1 MKTALERRT
10 LNAKLWVGFG
20 GVLLIALALG
30 LYSLS
35 NLRAMRDEAQ
45 LIYEKELLGI
55 THLKEANINLIYIGR
70 ALRRMILAGDARARQ
85 KSRDEIAVA
94 EATLDHE
101 LTEARKAI
109 FRAENIARLNEFEQ
123 HFAKYELRVATAVAL
138 VEKGGYPPN
147 EAAAY
152 VGSSDFGRD
161 ADTAEALLT
170 RIARLKEAGA
180 RESAA
185 RALALHAAARR
196 LTILLMVAGLG
207 VGALLAF
214 LIARSISRPAG
225 VLRDAVHQLAA
236 GNLAA
241 TVPFTEYRN
250 EFGDLARAVRVL
262 QTEAQAMEEQRWI
275 KANVAA
281 ISGELQRA
289 TTFSSL
295 ARRFLSSIAPLVGA
309 KHGVLYLFD
318 EEASRLR
325 RLGAYAADNLAAD
338 IPLGE
343 GLAGQCAVDR
353 VPIIL
358 DDPPDTFIRIA
369 STVGS
374 APPRAVA
381 VLPVLLSDRLLAV
394 VELATFDAFGPRERA
409 LLEGVLPIVAMSLE
423 ILERN
428 AKTEKLLEETQLQAA
443 QLEEQTIELAAQQE
457 SIRATEERTRL
468 ILSSV
473 PDGIVGLSNDGR
485 VTFVNDAAPEL
496 LGFQPQEIV
505 NQPLHALLHHS
516 YPDGRV
522 FPREECAMHLTAQ
535 DGLERTV
542 ADEVLWR
549 KDGSALPVE
558 YSTTPMRMGGG
569 VVGTVIVFRDITE
582 RLAAQRALA
591 GERERLQHILDHS
604 PLSVAFT
611 TKERIQFANPKFV
624 ETFGA
629 GAGDLSPK
637 LYVRPEERDALIGI
651 MNREGIAQNREIQ
664 MYNRDGQVRDML
676 ATYMPLVF
684 DGEEGILGWIHD
696 ISERKAAEAELQKR
710 SEELH
715 RINFLADSAL
725 ELTKA
730 GYWHV
735 PLDGSGWYNS
745 SERAARIFGD
755 IPTPDYRYLVAD
767 WAAHV
772 EEGDADAAKVTLEN
786 FSAAAAGTIPKYDSI
801 YAYKR
806 PVDGNVVWIHALGNV
821 VKDADGNPADMFGV
835 TQDITDF
842 KRLGIELVA
851 AKEKAEEATR
861 AKSDFLANMS
871 HEIRTPM
878 NAIIGMSYLALQTE
892 LDRKQRNY
900 IEKVH
905 RSAENLLG
913 IINDILDFSKIE
925 AGKMSI
931 EHVDFRLEDVMD
943 HLASLVGMKAEDKA
957 LELLFNASADLPT
970 ALVGDPMRL
979 GQVLVNLG
987 TNAVKFTEHGEIVVG
1002 VEPVSMDESGV
1013 ELHFW
1018 VRDSGI
1024 GMTPEQCAKLFQSFS
1039 QADSSTTR
1047 KYGGTGLGLAIC
1059 KKLVELMGGRIWV
1072 ESEPGKGS
1080 VFHFHARFGLQDDP
1094 MPRRMFRADELTGKR
1109 VLVVDD
1115 NPSARE
1121 ILSTLARS
1129 FGLEV
1134 DVARDGA
1141 QAVAM
1146 AAGAEV
1152 SNEPYD
1158 LVLMDWKMPAM
1169 DGVETVKRLQQTHLH
1184 TLPAVIMVTAYGRDE
1199 ALGSAEQ
1206 SGAALKS
1213 VLTKPVTPSTLLEA
1227 IGDALGAGVPVETRA
1242 HARADISL
1250 EAMAKLAGARV
1261 LLVEDNE
1268 LNQELARD
1276 LLRRANVDVVVAHD
1290 GQEAL
1295 DVLEE
1300 DARFDGILM
1309 DCQMPVMDGYEATRR
1324 IRGMPGFATLPIVAM
1339 TANAMAGD
1347 REKVIEAGMVDHVAK
1362 PFNVANMFA
1371 TLAKWIHPATPKAA
1385 LQERQQVRADEPF
1398 RALPGID
1405 VRAGLARAMNDEK
1418 LYTRLLVKFREG
1430 QQRFAEQFRDAISNH
1445 DRDGAMRAA
1454 HTLKGNAASI
1464 GALRVA
1470 SAAAE
1475 LERACLQGAP
1485 AAALDPLLGAV
1496 LSELSPVMDGL
1507 AHIAEQRQAGAA
1519 HSVDPVRVRTVAARL
1534 GALLADSDSE
1544 ATEVAEELEDLV
1556 RGTALMSGA
1565 SRVAAATA
1573 AFDFDNA
1580 LEALREVD
1588 EALASGS

>member
-1 MKTALERRT
+1 MKTALERLT

-20 GVLLIALALG
+20 GVLLIAIALG

-85 KSRDEIAVA
+85 QSRDEIAVA
-94 EATLDHE
+94 EATLHHE

-123 HFAKYELRVATAVAL
+123 HFAKYELRVDTAVAL

-152 VGSSDFGRD
+152 VGSSHFGRD

-214 LIARSISRPAG
+214 LIARSISRQAG
-225 VLRDAVHQLAA
+225 VLRDSVHELAA

-275 KANVAA
+275 KTNLAA

-289 TTFSSL
+289 TTFRDL
-295 ARRFLSSIAPLVGA
+295 ARRFLAAIAPLTGA
-309 KHGVLYLFD
+309 QQGVLYAFED
-318 EEASRLR
+318 HAARLKR
-325 RLGAYAADNLAAD
+325 IGAYAANEVEDVDRYVL
-338 IPLGE
+338 LGE
-343 GLAGQCAVDR
+343 GLAGQCAQDRAPMFVDA
-353 VPIIL
+353 V
-358 DDPPDTFIRIA
+358 PPDYTKIG
-369 STVGS
+369 SSLGS
-374 APPRAVA
+374 APPRAI
-381 VLPVLLSDRLLAV
+381 VLMPLVLGDSLLGV
-394 VELATFDAFGPRERA
+394 VELATFGAFGARERA
-409 LLEGVLPIVAMSLE
+409 LLEGVLPIVAMSME

-428 AKTEKLLEETQLQAA
+428 VRTETLLRETRLQAE
-443 QLEEQTIELAAQQE
+443 QLEGQTIELEAQQGE
-457 SIRATEERTRL
+457 ILRAKQ
-468 ILSSV
+468 I
-473 PDGIVGLSNDGR
+473 
-485 VTFVNDAAPEL
+485 
-496 LGFQPQEIV
+496 
-505 NQPLHALLHHS
+505 
-516 YPDGRV
+516 
-522 FPREECAMHLTAQ
+522 
-535 DGLERTV
+535 
-542 ADEVLWR
+542 
-549 KDGSALPVE
+549 
-558 YSTTPMRMGGG
+558 
-569 VVGTVIVFRDITE
+569 
-582 RLAAQRALA
+582 
-591 GERERLQHILDHS
+591 
-604 PLSVAFT
+604 
-611 TKERIQFANPKFV
+611 
-624 ETFGA
+624 
-629 GAGDLSPK
+629 
-637 LYVRPEERDALIGI
+637 
-651 MNREGIAQNREIQ
+651 
-664 MYNRDGQVRDML
+664 
-676 ATYMPLVF
+676 
-684 DGEEGILGWIHD
+684 
-696 ISERKAAEAELQKR
+696 
-710 SEELH
+710 
-715 RINFLADSAL
+715 
-725 ELTKA
+725 
-730 GYWHV
+730 
-735 PLDGSGWYNS
+735 
-745 SERAARIFGD
+745 
-755 IPTPDYRYLVAD
+755 
-767 WAAHV
+767 
-772 EEGDADAAKVTLEN
+772 
-786 FSAAAAGTIPKYDSI
+786 
-801 YAYKR
+801 
-806 PVDGNVVWIHALGNV
+806 
-821 VKDADGNPADMFGV
+821 
-835 TQDITDF
+835 
-842 KRLGIELVA
+842 
-851 AKEKAEEATR
+851 AEEATR

-878 NAIIGMSYLALQTE
+878 NAIIGMSHLALQTE

-925 AGKMSI
+925 AGKMSV
-931 EHVDFRLEDVMD
+931 EQVDFRLEDVMD

-987 TNAVKFTEHGEIVVG
+987 TNAVKFTEQGEIVVG
-1002 VEPVSMDESGV
+1002 VEPVSQDESGV

-1039 QADSSTTR
+1039 QADTSTTR

-1184 TLPAVIMVTAYGRDE
+1184 KLPAVIMVTAYGRDE

-1227 IGDALGAGVPVETRA
+1227 IGNALGAGVPVETRA

-1261 LLVEDNE
+1261 LLVEDND

-1276 LLRRANVDVVVAHD
+1276 LLRKANVEVVVAQD

-1295 DVLEE
+1295 DVLEQ

-1324 IRGMPGFATLPIVAM
+1324 IRKMPKVATLPIIAM

-1347 REKVIEAGMVDHVAK
+1347 REKVIEAGMVDHVPK
-1362 PFNVANMFA
+1362 PFVVASMYS
-1371 TLAKWIHPATPKAA
+1371 TLAKWIHPATRKAA
-1385 LQERQQVRADEPF
+1385 LQPRQPSNAADSF
-1398 RALPGID
+1398 RALAGID
-1405 VRAGLARAMNDEK
+1405 VRAGMARAMNDEK

-1430 QQRFAEQFRDAISNH
+1430 QQRFVEEFRDALSND
-1445 DRDGAMRAA
+1445 DREKAMRAA

-1464 GALRVA
+1464 GALGVA

-1475 LERACLQGAP
+1475 LEKACLQRAP
-1485 AAALDPLLGAV
+1485 SAALDSLLDAAA
-1496 LSELSPVMDGL
+1496 SALSPVIGGL
-1507 AHIAEQRQAGAA
+1507 ADIAEHRHAGPAR
-1519 HSVDPVRVRTVAARL
+1519 SVDPVRVRTVAAKL

-1544 ATEVAEELEDLV
+1544 AADLAEELEDLV

-1573 AFDFDNA
+1573 AFDFDKA
-1580 LEALREVD
+1580 IEALRAFD
-1588 EALASGS
+1588 ESFATM